1 MMTAEGTSREESKQ
15 KWSRFINWRW
25 NYWKKYINLSKTKEK
40 FVYLIGDT
48 EVEVSE
54 TCKLIEN
61 LSVDNQWKG
70 EHETQRIKLNWDL
83 KCWNWKCST
92 LWGKRHNVIYAKF
105 VWSGQTSLSHLLD
118 FINQWSEWTG
128 KENDIHCIIM
138 KVAKE

>member
-83 KCWNWKCST
+83 KFEIENVALWK
-92 LWGKRHNVIYAKF
+92 KA
-105 VWSGQTSLSHLLD
+105 
-118 FINQWSEWTG
+118 
-128 KENDIHCIIM
+128 
-138 KVAKE
+138 